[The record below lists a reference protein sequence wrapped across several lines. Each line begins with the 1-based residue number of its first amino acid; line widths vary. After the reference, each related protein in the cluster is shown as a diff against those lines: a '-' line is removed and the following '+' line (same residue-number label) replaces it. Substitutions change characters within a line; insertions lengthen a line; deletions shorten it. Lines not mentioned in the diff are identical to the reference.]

1 MPPRE
6 KGYYVDHDPGRP
18 GTSRGAALGPLPVPR
33 ILRRA
38 VDAATAMRGT
48 RRLEWLNAAGDH
60 IGTTLDLDR
69 TAQELAD
76 YAVPALAD
84 AVAVDL
90 LESLL
95 RGGEG
100 ERTGSAEAPR
110 TRAMAVAHI
119 DRLRNLEP
127 DPVGELTTAHPS
139 KVAHQCLITRRPALV
154 RRIAPDQYEYIAPT
168 SHAALVLRRA
178 GVHSYLALPLVS
190 RGVLLGLVDFLRS
203 GDRPP
208 FSHADVALACELAA
222 KAAVFVDNA
231 RLYGRERTAVVTLQ
245 RALLPRAA
253 PSTPGLQVRSGYRP
267 AVDPGGVGGDW
278 FDVVALPSGRSAL
291 VVGDVMGHGLA
302 AAATMGRLRSVA
314 RTLLGLDISPERVL
328 ARLDLAARD
337 LEEDQVATCLCA
349 VYDHA
354 ERTYRMASAGH
365 LPPLMIDAAG
375 RAAFLDV
382 PPGAPLGAGVI
393 PYDEVTTE
401 VPEGSR
407 LVMYTDGLI
416 KNRYEDIDVLLER
429 LRAAVDGPPVP
440 LSDSCE
446 AAWTRTDSCGDG
458 RFDDAVM
465 LMAEALPRPD
475 ADVVVWSLPANGS
488 AAGTARRLVRA
499 QLERWAL
506 SDLMDVTEL
515 VVSELVGNALR
526 YGGGPTGLRLL
537 RHDRLCVEVSDIGP
551 DLPRIQHA
559 PLSAEGGRGLQ
570 LINMLCRR
578 WGSCRTP
585 GGKVVWAEQD
595 LPGGGS
601 RGGG

>member
-1 MPPRE
+1 M
-6 KGYYVDHDPGRP
+6 DHRPGRP
-18 GTSRGAALGPLPVPR
+18 GTLLGAVLDRLPVPR

-38 VDAATAMRGT
+38 VGAATAMGGA
-48 RRLEWLNAAGDH
+48 RRLEWLNAAGDQ

-76 YAVPALAD
+76 YAVPELAD

-90 LESLL
+90 LESIV

-100 ERTGSAEAPR
+100 ERSGSAEAPL

-119 DRLRNLEP
+119 HRLRNLEP
-127 DPVGELTTAHPS
+127 DPVGELTAAHPS
-139 KVAHQCLITRRPALV
+139 KVAHQCLITRRPVLV
-154 RRIAPDQYEYIAPT
+154 RRISPDQYEHIAPT
-168 SHAALVLRRA
+168 SHAALVLRRS
-178 GVHSYLALPLVS
+178 GVHSYMVLPLVS
-190 RGVLLGLVDFLRS
+190 RGVLLGLVDLLRS

-208 FSHADVALACELAA
+208 FSHADLALASELAA

-231 RLYGRERTAVVTLQ
+231 RLYGRERAAVVKLQ

-253 PSTPGLQVRSGYRP
+253 PSTPGLQVVSGYRP

-354 ERTYRMASAGH
+354 ERTYRLASAGH
-365 LPPLMIDAAG
+365 LPPLMIDTAG

-393 PYDEVTTE
+393 PYDEVTAE

-407 LVMYTDGLI
+407 LAMYTDGLI
-416 KNRYEDIDVLLER
+416 KNRYEDVDVLLER
-429 LRAAVDGPPVP
+429 LRAAVDGRPAA
-440 LSDSCE
+440 LSDSYE
-446 AAWTRTDSCGDG
+446 AVWAGTDSCGGG

-465 LMAEALPRPD
+465 LMAETMAQPD
-475 ADVVVWSLPANGS
+475 ADVVVWSLPSDGS
-488 AAGTARRLVRA
+488 AAGAARRLVRA
-499 QLERWAL
+499 QLERWSL
-506 SDLMDVTEL
+506 SELMDVTEL

-526 YGGGPTGLRLL
+526 YGGGPSGLRLL

-551 DLPRIQHA
+551 DLPQIQHA

-595 LPGGGS
+595 LPATATDSHHSPPQPG
-601 RGGG
+601 R

>member
-1 MPPRE
+1 MLSECPLRE
-6 KGYYVDHDPGRP
+6 KGYHVDHQPGRP
-18 GTSRGAALGPLPVPR
+18 GTPLGAVLGHLPLPR
-33 ILRRA
+33 LLRRA
-38 VDAATAMRGT
+38 VDAATALRGT

-69 TAQELAD
+69 TAQELAE
-76 YAVPALAD
+76 YAVPELAD
-84 AVAVDL
+84 AAAVDL

-100 ERTGSAEAPR
+100 ERSGSGEAPL

-231 RLYGRERTAVVTLQ
+231 RLYGRERAAVVTLQ

-278 FDVVALPSGRSAL
+278 FDVVALPSGRTAL

-354 ERTYRMASAGH
+354 ERTYRLASAGH
-365 LPPLMIDAAG
+365 LPPLMVDTAG

-393 PYDEVTTE
+393 PYDQVTTQ

-416 KNRYEDIDVLLER
+416 KNRYEDVDVLLER
-429 LRAAVDGPPVP
+429 LRTAVEGPPASLP
-440 LSDSCE
+440 DCCE
-446 AAWTRTDSCGDG
+446 ATWTRTESCGGG
-458 RFDDAVM
+458 RFDDAV
-465 LMAEALPRPD
+465 LLVAETLARPD
-475 ADVVVWSLPANGS
+475 ADVVVWPLPANGS

-499 QLERWAL
+499 QLERWSL
-506 SDLMDVTEL
+506 SELTDVTEL

-526 YGGGPTGLRLL
+526 YGGGRSP
-537 RHDRLCVEVSDIGP
+537 
-551 DLPRIQHA
+551 
-559 PLSAEGGRGLQ
+559 
-570 LINMLCRR
+570 N
-578 WGSCRTP
+578 
-585 GGKVVWAEQD
+585 
-595 LPGGGS
+595 
-601 RGGG
+601 

>member
-1 MPPRE
+1 M
-6 KGYYVDHDPGRP
+6 
-18 GTSRGAALGPLPVPR
+18 S
-33 ILRRA
+33 
-38 VDAATAMRGT
+38 GT
-48 RRLEWLNAAGDH
+48 RRLEWLSAAGDR

-76 YAVPALAD
+76 YIVPRLAD
-84 AVAVDL
+84 AAAVDL
-90 LESLL
+90 LESILT
-95 RGGEG
+95 GGEG
-100 ERTGSAEAPR
+100 ERIGSAQAPL
-110 TRAMAVAHI
+110 TRAMAVAQI
-119 DRLRNLEP
+119 DRLQHLEP
-127 DPVGELTTAHPS
+127 DPVGELATVHPS
-139 KVAHQCLITRRPALV
+139 KMAYQCLTTRRPIVV
-154 RRIAPDQYEYIAPT
+154 RRIAPDQYEHIAPT
-168 SHAALVLRRA
+168 SHAALTMRRA
-178 GVHSYLALPLVS
+178 GVHSYLVVPLVS
-190 RGVLLGLVDFLRS
+190 RGVLLGLVDYVRS

-208 FSHADVALACELAA
+208 FTHADVALACELAA

-231 RLYGRERTAVVTLQ
+231 RLYGRERAAVVTLQ

-253 PSTPGLQVRSGYRP
+253 PSTPGLQVVSGYRP

-314 RTLLGLDISPERVL
+314 RTLLGLDIAPERVL

-354 ERTYRMASAGH
+354 ERTYRLASAGH
-365 LPPLMIDAAG
+365 LPPLTIDAAG

-393 PYDEVTTE
+393 PYDQVT
-401 VPEGSR
+401 VRMPEGSR
-407 LVMYTDGLI
+407 IVMYTDGLI
-416 KNRYEDIDVLLER
+416 KNRHEDIDVSLER
-429 LRAAVDGPPVP
+429 LRTAVEGPRTS
-440 LSDSCE
+440 LSDSSE
-446 AAWTRTDSCGDG
+446 AAWTGTDSCGDG

-465 LMAEALPRPD
+465 LMTETLSQPD
-475 ADVVVWSLPANGS
+475 AEVVAWPLPADGS
-488 AAGTARRLVRA
+488 AAGAARRLVRA
-499 QLERWAL
+499 QLERWSL
-506 SDLMDVTEL
+506 SELVDVTEL

-526 YGGGPTGLRLL
+526 YGGGPSGLRLL

-551 DLPRIQHA
+551 DLPQIQHA

-585 GGKVVWAEQD
+585 EGKVVWAEQD
-595 LPGGGS
+595 LP
-601 RGGG
+601 RQ

>member
-1 MPPRE
+1 M
-6 KGYYVDHDPGRP
+6 G
-18 GTSRGAALGPLPVPR
+18 
-33 ILRRA
+33 
-38 VDAATAMRGT
+38 GT
-48 RRLEWLNAAGDH
+48 RRLEWLSAAGDH

-76 YAVPALAD
+76 YIVPRLAD
-84 AVAVDL
+84 AAAVDL

-95 RGGEG
+95 TGGEG
-100 ERTGSAEAPR
+100 ERSGSARAPL
-110 TRAMAVAHI
+110 TRAMAVAQI
-119 DRLRNLEP
+119 RRLQHLEP
-127 DPVGELTTAHPS
+127 DPVGELATVHPS
-139 KVAHQCLITRRPALV
+139 KMAYQCLTTRRPIVV
-154 RRIAPDQYEYIAPT
+154 RRIAPDQYEHIAPT
-168 SHAALVLRRA
+168 SHAALTMRRA
-178 GVHSYLALPLVS
+178 GVHSYLVVPLVS
-190 RGVLLGLVDFLRS
+190 RGVLLGLVDYVRA

-208 FSHADVALACELAA
+208 FTHADVALACELAA

-231 RLYGRERTAVVTLQ
+231 RLYGRERTAVITLQ

-253 PSTPGLQVRSGYRP
+253 PSTPGLQVVSGYRP

-314 RTLLGLDISPERVL
+314 RTLLGLDIAPERVL

-354 ERTYRMASAGH
+354 DRTYRLASAGH

-393 PYDEVTTE
+393 PYDQVTARM
-401 VPEGSR
+401 PEGGR
-407 LVMYTDGLI
+407 IVMYTDGLI
-416 KNRYEDIDVLLER
+416 KNRHEDIDVLLER
-429 LRAAVDGPPVP
+429 LRAAVEGPRTA

-446 AAWTRTDSCGDG
+446 AAWTGTDSCGGG

-465 LMAEALPRPD
+465 LMAETLSPQPGAE
-475 ADVVVWSLPANGS
+475 VVAWPLPADGS
-488 AAGTARRLVRA
+488 AAGAARRLVRA
-499 QLERWAL
+499 QLERWSL
-506 SDLMDVTEL
+506 SELVDVTEL

-526 YGGGPTGLRLL
+526 YGGGPSGLRLL

-551 DLPRIQHA
+551 DLPQIQHA

-585 GGKVVWAEQD
+585 EGKVVWAEQD
-595 LPGGGS
+595 LP
-601 RGGG
+601 RQ

>member
-1 MPPRE
+1 M
-6 KGYYVDHDPGRP
+6 G
-18 GTSRGAALGPLPVPR
+18 
-33 ILRRA
+33 
-38 VDAATAMRGT
+38 GT
-48 RRLEWLNAAGDH
+48 RRLEWLSAAGDH

-76 YAVPALAD
+76 YIVPRLAD
-84 AVAVDL
+84 AAAVDL
-90 LESLL
+90 LESILT
-95 RGGEG
+95 GGEG
-100 ERTGSAEAPR
+100 ERIGSAQAPL
-110 TRAMAVAHI
+110 TRAMAVAQI
-119 DRLRNLEP
+119 DRLQHLEP
-127 DPVGELTTAHPS
+127 DPVGELATVHPS
-139 KVAHQCLITRRPALV
+139 KMAYQCLTTRRPIVV
-154 RRIAPDQYEYIAPT
+154 RRIAPDQYEHIAPT
-168 SHAALVLRRA
+168 SHAALTMRRA
-178 GVHSYLALPLVS
+178 GVHSYLVVPLVS
-190 RGVLLGLVDFLRS
+190 RGVLLGLVDYVRS

-208 FSHADVALACELAA
+208 FTHADVALACELAA

-231 RLYGRERTAVVTLQ
+231 RLYGRERAAVVTLQ

-253 PSTPGLQVRSGYRP
+253 PSTPGLQVVSGYRP

-314 RTLLGLDISPERVL
+314 RTLLGLDIAPERVL

-354 ERTYRMASAGH
+354 ERTYRLASAGH
-365 LPPLMIDAAG
+365 LPPLTIDAAG

-382 PPGAPLGAGVI
+382 PTGAPLGAGVI
-393 PYDEVTTE
+393 PYDQVT
-401 VPEGSR
+401 VRMPEGSR
-407 LVMYTDGLI
+407 IMMYTDGLI
-416 KNRYEDIDVLLER
+416 KNRNEDIDVLLER
-429 LRAAVDGPPVP
+429 LRTAVEGPRTS
-440 LSDSCE
+440 LSDSSE
-446 AAWTRTDSCGDG
+446 AAWTGTDSCGDG

-465 LMAEALPRPD
+465 LMAETISQPD
-475 ADVVVWSLPANGS
+475 AEVVAWPLPADGS
-488 AAGTARRLVRA
+488 AAGAARRLVRA
-499 QLERWAL
+499 QLERWSL
-506 SDLMDVTEL
+506 SELVDVTEL

-526 YGGGPTGLRLL
+526 YGGGPSGLRLL

-551 DLPRIQHA
+551 DLPQIQHA

-585 GGKVVWAEQD
+585 EGKVVWAEQD
-595 LPGGGS
+595 LP
-601 RGGG
+601 RQ